1 MLIACPLGGSSE
13 NGVNGFHG
21 NIEKGFRMV
30 NKISAFMRLST

>member
-1 MLIACPLGGSSE
+1 MLIACPLGGSIE

-30 NKISAFMRLST
+30 NKISAPMRL